1 MFSPWN
7 LRCLSVRVWAYS
19 PDERTSCWPGPG
31 RCAACGTWR
40 SKCWT
45 RPCTSA
51 AARPWWWWCRPW
63 NVTIYNTDHLSDQ
76 HTTAI
81 KNQCLY
87 KRGNNSGRQR
97 MSFVSEWVSH
107 PSLASSEVTS
117 GCSSTKTQTL
127 FQSWVSQA
135 GAGPRLGPAT
145 AHLDTALTD
154 TAATKRCW
162 LQCSGCRLQ
171 TRGQSCRARGHM
183 EPNINCKSMRVGW
196 AAGGEQWAHRPRL
209 LAQLG
214 RSCLGLET
222 QTLGNSA
229 LGRCWCLGP
238 GDDCIMWGQQ
248 AAAIRGILGTIRRG
262 RRSLGS
268 VCDCR
273 KRCDINNKWALNDMT
288 LLLI

>member
-51 AARPWWWWCRPW
+51 AARPWWWWCKPC

-81 KNQCLY
+81 KKTSVCI
-87 KRGNNSGRQR
+87 KGATT
-97 MSFVSEWVSH
+97 VADKEWALFLNESPIPRWRPVRW
-107 PSLASSEVTS
+107 PA
-117 GCSSTKTQTL
+117 GCSSTKTL
-127 FQSWVSQA
+127 IQSWVSQA
-135 GAGPRLGPAT
+135 AGPRLGPAT

-154 TAATKRCW
+154 TGATKRCW
-162 LQCSGCRLQ
+162 CCSAARRVQAPDKGAVVSAARLHGAWS
-171 TRGQSCRARGHM
+171 RHD
-183 EPNINCKSMRVGW
+183 INCKSMRARWRRVGSSEH
-196 AAGGEQWAHRPRL
+196 AGPGCWL

-229 LGRCWCLGP
+229 LGCCCRLGP

-268 VCDCR
+268 VCDR
-273 KRCDINNKWALNDMT
+273 L
-288 LLLI
+288 

>member
-51 AARPWWWWCRPW
+51 AARPWWWWCRPC
-63 NVTIYNTDHLSDQ
+63 NVTIYNTDHPSDQ

-117 GCSSTKTQTL
+117 GLQQYKDLNSELSQPGCWAQAGPRHRTLGHRSHWHWRDKAMLVLQCSE
-127 FQSWVSQA
+127 A
-135 GAGPRLGPAT
+135 GAGSRQGGSRVGRT
-145 AHLDTALTD
+145 VT
-154 TAATKRCW
+154 W
-162 LQCSGCRLQ
+162 S
-171 TRGQSCRARGHM
+171 M
-183 EPNINCKSMRVGW
+183 EPTYINCKSMRARWRRVGSSEH
-196 AAGGEQWAHRPRL
+196 AGPGCWL

-229 LGRCWCLGP
+229 LGCCCRLGP

-268 VCDCR
+268 VCDR
-273 KRCDINNKWALNDMT
+273 L
-288 LLLI
+288 